1 MEDDVIELYE
11 RIIESS
17 LMSFIAD
24 EYRTWFYESGK
35 YKEEF
40 EDCLN
45 DYDMIDW
52 YCDLINCSLEEL
64 VLMAEKDND

>member
-24 EYRTWFYESGK
+24 EYRIWFYESGK

-40 EDCLN
+40 EDTLD

-52 YCDLINCSLEEL
+52 YCDLIGCSLEEL
-64 VLMAEKDND
+64 AIFKNIF